1 MIDILKKESC
11 CACGACVNICPNSS
25 IVMVEDNEGFLYPK
39 VNKET
44 CVGCSLCEN
53 VCPIL
58 NQHTINE
65 PKQVLAAKN
74 KDKEIQYQSTSG
86 GVFSLISQ
94 QVIKEGGVVFGAIFD
109 DKWEVRHD
117 YIEKEQDLNLLRG
130 SKYIQSRTEDSFK
143 KVEKFLNQGIL
154 VLYSGTPCQISGL
167 RNYLRK
173 EYDNLLAID
182 IVCHGVPSPKVWRK
196 YLLEVSKKDRIKS
209 VAFRDKTSGWGRSS
223 VVIDMENN
231 KLSEVMYVNTFV
243 RGFLKNLYLRPS
255 CYDCKFK
262 SFNSGSDITLA
273 DYWGIEKFYKEF
285 YDRNGVGLVMVNTYK
300 GKKYLDLTKIDYIET
315 TLSQAIAYNSAI
327 VASVRPHRKRE
338 YFFDNLDK
346 KKINKLIKK
355 TLSNPIHYLKNR
367 LKHFVKSILY
377 VFGLKK

>member
-11 CACGACVNICPNSS
+11 CACGACVNICPKSS

-65 PKQVLAAKN
+65 PKQFLAAKN

-94 QVIKEGGVVFGAIFD
+94 QVIKEGGIVFGAIFD

-130 SKYIQSRTEDSFK
+130 SKYIQSRTEDSFN

-173 EYDNLLAID
+173 EYGNLLTID

-196 YLLEVSKKDRIKS
+196 YLVEVSKKDRIKS

-285 YDRNGVGLVMVNTYK
+285 YDRNGVGLVMVNTDR
-300 GKKYLDLTKIDYIET
+300 GKQYLDLTKIDYIET

-327 VASVRPHRKRE
+327 VTSVRPHRKRE

-346 KKINKLIKK
+346 KKTNKLIKK
-355 TLSNPIHYLKNR
+355 TLSNPIHYLRNR
-367 LKHFVKSILY
+367 LKHFIKSILHL
-377 VFGLKK
+377 FGSKK